1 MGRPGPAAPLNRDLV
16 IRHLVETG
24 QSAAAA
30 VDMLAPGVGHGEERD
45 RLIGYVSNVRSQLV
59 REGRVRALRPPTTR
73 RPAADSPPPSD
84 AAPDVSTWRPL
95 RTAPP
100 PREEAPS
107 LVDLSPAAAQAALIA
122 RLQRTLD
129 EADPG
134 SAAYVAA
141 AKQTQAALDRYHELR
156 RSEEKPARTA
166 ADYTPA
172 EWREQLDTSAREMTD
187 PDLEVFVAEWL
198 RRKRLVLRARADGE
212 LEIGRAGAA

>member
-30 VDMLAPGVGHGEERD
+30 VDVLAPGVGHGEERD

-59 REGRVRALRPPTTR
+59 REGRVRALRAPTTR
-73 RPAADSPPPSD
+73 APAAAPEAPSGLPP
-84 AAPDVSTWRPL
+84 AVEAWRPL
-95 RTAPP
+95 RAAPP
-100 PREEAPS
+100 PREESAA

-156 RSEEKPARTA
+156 RAEEKPAPTA
-166 ADYTPA
+166 SDLSPA
-172 EWREQLDTSAREMTD
+172 EWREHLDGSARELVD
-187 PDLEVFVAEWL
+187 GDLEVFVSEWL
-198 RRKRLVLRARADGE
+198 RRRRLVLRARQDGE
-212 LEIGRAGAA
+212 LEIARAGA

>member
-1 MGRPGPAAPLNRDLV
+1 MPRPGRAAPLDRDLV

-30 VDMLAPGVGHGEERD
+30 VTVLAPGAGMGEERR
-45 RLIGYVSNVRSQLV
+45 RLVDYVANVRLQLV
-59 REGRVRALRPPTTR
+59 KDGLVQPIR
-73 RPAADSPPPSD
+73 RPTSRQPEAPSGLPP
-84 AAPDVSTWRPL
+84 AVEAWRPL
-95 RTAPP
+95 RPAPP
-100 PREEAPS
+100 PREEAAA

-156 RSEEKPARTA
+156 RAEEKPAPTA
-166 ADYTPA
+166 SDLSPA
-172 EWREQLDTSAREMTD
+172 EWREHLDGSARELVD
-187 PDLEVFVAEWL
+187 GDLEVFVSEWL
-198 RRKRLVLRARADGE
+198 RRRRLVLRARQDGE
-212 LEIGRAGAA
+212 LEIARAGA

>member
-1 MGRPGPAAPLNRDLV
+1 MPCPGRAAPLDRDLV

-30 VDMLAPGVGHGEERD
+30 VTVLAPGAGMGEERR
-45 RLIGYVSNVRSQLV
+45 RLVDYVANVRLQLV
-59 REGRVRALRPPTTR
+59 KDGLVQPIR
-73 RPAADSPPPSD
+73 RPTSRQPEAPSGLPP
-84 AAPDVSTWRPL
+84 AVEAWRPL
-95 RTAPP
+95 RPAPP
-100 PREEAPS
+100 PREEAAA

-156 RSEEKPARTA
+156 RAEEKPAPTA
-166 ADYTPA
+166 SDLSPA
-172 EWREQLDTSAREMTD
+172 EWREHLDGSARELVD
-187 PDLEVFVAEWL
+187 GDLEVFVSEWL
-198 RRKRLVLRARADGE
+198 RRRRLVLRARQDGE
-212 LEIGRAGAA
+212 LEIARAGA

>member
-1 MGRPGPAAPLNRDLV
+1 MGSQRGG
-16 IRHLVETG
+16 IR
-24 QSAAAA
+24 AA
-30 VDMLAPGVGHGEERD
+30 VLTHRGPDDAGVWVDEPLGLALGHR
-45 RLIGYVSNVRSQLV
+45 RLSI
-59 REGRVRALRPPTTR
+59 
-73 RPAADSPPPSD
+73 
-84 AAPDVSTWRPL
+84 
-95 RTAPP
+95 
-100 PREEAPS
+100 
-107 LVDLSPAAAQAALIA
+107 VDLSPAAAQAALIA

>member
-1 MGRPGPAAPLNRDLV
+1 MPRPGRAAPLDRDLV

-30 VDMLAPGVGHGEERD
+30 VTVLAPGAGMGEERR
-45 RLIGYVSNVRSQLV
+45 RLVDYVANVRLQLV
-59 REGRVRALRPPTTR
+59 KDGLVKPIRRPTGRPPADA
-73 RPAADSPPPSD
+73 PAPSD
-84 AAPDVSTWRPL
+84 AAPDLSTWRPL

-187 PDLEVFVAEWL
+187 LDLEVFVAEWL

-212 LEIGRAGAA
+212 LEIGRAGVA

>member
-1 MGRPGPAAPLNRDLV
+1 MPRPGRAAPLDRDLV

-30 VDMLAPGVGHGEERD
+30 VTVLAPGAGMGEERR
-45 RLIGYVSNVRSQLV
+45 RLVDYVANVRLQLV
-59 REGRVRALRPPTTR
+59 RDGLVQPIRRPTSRPP
-73 RPAADSPPPSD
+73 ADAPPPSD
-84 AAPDVSTWRPL
+84 AAPDLSTWRPL

-100 PREEAPS
+100 PREEALS

-172 EWREQLDTSAREMTD
+172 EWREQLDSSAREMTD
-187 PDLEVFVAEWL
+187 PDLEVFVSEWL

>member
-1 MGRPGPAAPLNRDLV
+1 MPRPGRAAPLDRDLV

-30 VDMLAPGVGHGEERD
+30 VTVLAPGAGMGEERR
-45 RLIGYVSNVRSQLV
+45 RLVDYVANVRLQLV
-59 REGRVRALRPPTTR
+59 KDGLVQPIR
-73 RPAADSPPPSD
+73 RPTSRQSEAPSGLPP
-84 AAPDVSTWRPL
+84 AVEAWRPL
-95 RTAPP
+95 RPAPP
-100 PREEAPS
+100 PREESAA

-156 RSEEKPARTA
+156 RAEEKPAPTA
-166 ADYTPA
+166 SDLTPA
-172 EWREQLDTSAREMTD
+172 EWREHLDGSARELVD
-187 PDLEVFVAEWL
+187 GDLEVFVSEWL
-198 RRKRLVLRARADGE
+198 RRRRLVLRARPDGE
-212 LEIGRAGAA
+212 LEIARAGA

>member
-1 MGRPGPAAPLNRDLV
+1 MPRPGRAAPLDRDLV

-30 VDMLAPGVGHGEERD
+30 VTVLAPGAGMGEERR
-45 RLIGYVSNVRSQLV
+45 RLVDYVANVRLQLV
-59 REGRVRALRPPTTR
+59 RDGLVKPIRRPTSRPP
-73 RPAADSPPPSD
+73 ADSPPPSD

-95 RTAPP
+95 RTASP
-100 PREEAPS
+100 PREEAPA
-107 LVDLSPAAAQAALIA
+107 LIDLSPAAAQAALIA

-212 LEIGRAGAA
+212 LEIGRAGVA

>member
-1 MGRPGPAAPLNRDLV
+1 MPRPGRSPPLDRDLV

-30 VDMLAPGVGHGEERD
+30 VTVLAPGAGMGEERK
-45 RLIGYVSNVRSQLV
+45 RLVDYVANVRLQLV
-59 REGRVRALRPPTTR
+59 KDGLVKPIR
-73 RPAADSPPPSD
+73 RPTSRASTDDAPPDP
-84 AAPDVSTWRPL
+84 STWRPL

-107 LVDLSPAAAQAALIA
+107 LVDLSPAEAQAALIA

-156 RSEEKPARTA
+156 KAEEKPAPTA
-166 ADYTPA
+166 ADLTPA
-172 EWREQLDTSAREMTD
+172 EWAERLDSSAREMTD
-187 PDLEVFVAEWL
+187 ADLEVFVREWL
-198 RRKRLVLRARADGE
+198 RRKRLVLRARSDGE
-212 LEIGRAGAA
+212 LEVVRAGAL

>member
-1 MGRPGPAAPLNRDLV
+1 MPRPGRAAPLDRDLV

-30 VDMLAPGVGHGEERD
+30 VTVLAPGAGMGEERK
-45 RLIGYVSNVRSQLV
+45 RLVDYVANVRLQLV
-59 REGRVRALRPPTTR
+59 KDGLVQPIR
-73 RPAADSPPPSD
+73 RPTSRQPEAPSSLPP
-84 AAPDVSTWRPL
+84 AVEAWRPL
-95 RTAPP
+95 RAAPP
-100 PREEAPS
+100 PREEAAA

-156 RSEEKPARTA
+156 RAEEKPAPTA
-166 ADYTPA
+166 SDLTPA
-172 EWREQLDTSAREMTD
+172 EWREHLDGSARELVD
-187 PDLEVFVAEWL
+187 GDLEVFVSEWL
-198 RRKRLVLRARADGE
+198 RRRRLVLRARQDGE
-212 LEIGRAGAA
+212 LEIARAGA

>member
-1 MGRPGPAAPLNRDLV
+1 MPRPGRAAPLDRDLV

-30 VDMLAPGVGHGEERD
+30 VTVLAPGAGMGEERR
-45 RLIGYVSNVRSQLV
+45 RLVDYVANVRLQLV
-59 REGRVRALRPPTTR
+59 KDGLVQPIRRPTA
-73 RPAADSPPPSD
+73 RPAAPAPSD
-84 AAPDVSTWRPL
+84 AAPDVSAWRPL

-100 PREEAPS
+100 PREEAPA
-107 LVDLSPAAAQAALIA
+107 LIDLSPAAAQAALIA

-141 AKQTQAALDRYHELR
+141 AKQTQSALDRYHELR
-156 RSEEKPARTA
+156 RAEEKPARTA
-166 ADYTPA
+166 ADLTPA

-187 PDLEVFVAEWL
+187 ADLEVFVAEWL

-212 LEIGRAGAA
+212 LEVARAGA